1 MMQRADFP
9 IFRNNPELVYLDN
22 AATSQKPQVV
32 IDSIVNFYQNNNSNV
47 HRGIHTLAEKATLEF
62 ENARNNIAQFIG
74 ADPKEVI
81 FTSGTTESINLI
93 AQMLFENYK
102 DTNEKKTILLSEM
115 EHHSNILPWQLLA
128 GRLSWDIE
136 YVGLTAEYELDLED
150 LYDKIKKQ
158 DVSILSLTHM
168 SNVLGTTNNL
178 DEIFSKVK
186 AISPRTFCIGDGA
199 QYIPHHKFD
208 LTKNNNFDFYV
219 FSGHKIMGPTGIGI
233 LYGKKNLLEKLNP
246 SKVGGGMISTVER
259 NSFSTSEL
267 PEKFEAGTPN
277 IAGAIGL
284 SEAINY
290 FGQLNEITLENHM
303 AELTKFTL
311 NELNNINELTL
322 YGPQNLK
329 KRGPVFSFSIKG
341 IHPHDIAQI
350 LDQDGIAIRAGHHCC
365 QILHR
370 EILKIP
376 ASARISLYLYNDI
389 EEIKK
394 LSISIKNLITQFIK

>member
-1 MMQRADFP
+1 MQKTDFP
-9 IFRNNPELVYLDN
+9 IFRNYPELVYLDN
-22 AATSQKPQVV
+22 AATSQKPQAV
-32 IDSIVNFYQNNNSNV
+32 IDAVKDFYENKNSNV
-47 HRGIHTLAEKATLEF
+47 HRGIHSLAERATLEF

-74 ADPKEVI
+74 ADPIEVI

-93 AQMLFENYK
+93 AQMLFEHYEN
-102 DTNEKKTILLSEM
+102 TNEKKTILLSEM

-128 GRLSWDIE
+128 GRLGWELE
-136 YVGLTAEYELDLED
+136 YVRLTSEYELDLED
-150 LYDKIKKQ
+150 LIDKIKKR

-168 SNVLGTTNNL
+168 SNVLGTINNL

-186 AISPRTFCIGDGA
+186 NISPRTFCIGDGA

-208 LTKNNNFDFYV
+208 LTKNNNIDFYV

-233 LYGKKNLLEKLNP
+233 LYGKKKLLETLNP
-246 SKVGGGMISTVER
+246 SKVGGGMISKVER

-284 SEAINY
+284 SAVINY
-290 FGQLNEITLENHM
+290 FSELNESKVENHM
-303 AELTKFTL
+303 SELTNFTL
-311 NELNNINELTL
+311 NELNNIDELTL
-322 YGPQNLK
+322 YGPQNLI
-329 KRGPVFSFSIKG
+329 KRGPVFSFSIDG
-341 IHPHDIAQI
+341 IHPHDISQI

-376 ASARISLYLYNDI
+376 ASARVSLYLYNDI

-394 LSISIKNLITQFIK
+394 LSISIKKLITQFKR